1 MLLEIYALLPFNMF
15 ILKVCIENYVTVWE
29 NAKFGSELEKSC
41 HPNYS
46 TVTLKVKLNPL
57 FLFSSPLGPNI

>member
-29 NAKFGSELEKSC
+29 NTKFRSELE
-41 HPNYS
+41 N
-46 TVTLKVKLNPL
+46 LKRAVIQMTQQ
-57 FLFSSPLGPNI
+57 SH